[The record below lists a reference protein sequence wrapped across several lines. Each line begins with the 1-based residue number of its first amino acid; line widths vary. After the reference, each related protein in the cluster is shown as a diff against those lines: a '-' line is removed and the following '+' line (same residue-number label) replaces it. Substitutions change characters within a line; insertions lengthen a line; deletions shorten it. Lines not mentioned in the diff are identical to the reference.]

1 MIQRFVIGR
10 PFPTESVVLDLPA
23 ETGPVPY
30 LTPDGDGWQYVMQE
44 KDIVY
49 GLGEMPRGLNKRG
62 WHYETNNTDES
73 EHGENRL
80 SYYAAHNFLLI
91 SPADGS
97 GCIGIFVDFPGKV
110 SYDIGYTRHPPL
122 RHGRAELCTLPHHS
136 PYSGRGRKGIPAAH
150 RPQLYPAQVGVRSGP
165 EPLRLQDGG
174 RHPGGGRAVQGQRP
188 AAGHD
193 LHGH

>member
-1 MIQRFVIGR
+1 MIQRFVIGK

-73 EHGENRL
+73 EHAKTGFPTTPPTISCSSPL
-80 SYYAAHNFLLI
+80 PTAADASASSSI
-91 SPADGS
+91 S
-97 GCIGIFVDFPGKV
+97 
-110 SYDIGYTRHPPL
+110 
-122 RHGRAELCTLPHHS
+122 RA
-136 PYSGRGRKGIPAAH
+136 K
-150 RPQLYPAQVGVRSGP
+150 
-165 EPLRLQDGG
+165 
-174 RHPGGGRAVQGQRP
+174 
-188 AAGHD
+188 
-193 LHGH
+193 

>member
-1 MIQRFVIGR
+1 MIQRFVIGK

-73 EHGENRL
+73 EHGEDRPTTPPTISCSSPL
-80 SYYAAHNFLLI
+80 PTAADASASSSI
-91 SPADGS
+91 S
-97 GCIGIFVDFPGKV
+97 
-110 SYDIGYTRHPPL
+110 
-122 RHGRAELCTLPHHS
+122 RA
-136 PYSGRGRKGIPAAH
+136 K
-150 RPQLYPAQVGVRSGP
+150 
-165 EPLRLQDGG
+165 
-174 RHPGGGRAVQGQRP
+174 
-188 AAGHD
+188 
-193 LHGH
+193 